1 MSFSGDGDQSTL
13 NPISPLSF
21 GDTATYNLASVESA
35 TLTMEYLESLMASIA
50 QLRASVGGNISVTE
64 NNLDALSHRTSALA
78 QSISRT
84 GDASFENESLQLA
97 KTAILLEMNVSMR
110 VQANQ
115 VASDITMTL
124 LR

>member
-1 MSFSGDGDQSTL
+1 
-13 NPISPLSF
+13 
-21 GDTATYNLASVESA
+21 
-35 TLTMEYLESLMASIA
+35 MASIA

-84 GDASFENESLQLA
+84 GDTSIENESLQLA